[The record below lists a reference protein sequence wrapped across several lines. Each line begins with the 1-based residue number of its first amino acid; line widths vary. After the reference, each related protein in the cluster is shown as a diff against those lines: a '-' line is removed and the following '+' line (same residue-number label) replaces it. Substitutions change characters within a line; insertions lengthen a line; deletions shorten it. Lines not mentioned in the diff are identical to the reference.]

1 MRGTFAGVLVLGLI
15 SNLLNMYNVQAYYQQ
30 IFKGVLI
37 VLAVLARRKER

>member
-1 MRGTFAGVLVLGLI
+1 
-15 SNLLNMYNVQAYYQQ
+15 VQSYYQQ